1 MKDTQ
6 IDNVSVPEPD
16 MVEMA
21 TTVAFIET
29 HSISYMQLLKCR
41 QWIPAK
47 SGLQGV
53 SP

>member
-21 TTVAFIET
+21 TTVAFRGTLHLIYAIIE
-29 HSISYMQLLKCR
+29 MQAVNTC
-41 QWIPAK
+41 
-47 SGLQGV
+47 
-53 SP
+53 